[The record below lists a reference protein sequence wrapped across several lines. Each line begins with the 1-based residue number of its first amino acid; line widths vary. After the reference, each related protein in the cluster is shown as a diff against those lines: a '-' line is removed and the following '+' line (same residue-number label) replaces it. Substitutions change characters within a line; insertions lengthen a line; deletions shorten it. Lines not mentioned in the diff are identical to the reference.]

1 MSQEVWTAVD
11 EYINATLIPSDP
23 VLEATLRSS
32 AEAELPHIQVTP
44 SQGKLLHLLVRSLDA
59 RNILEIGALGG
70 YSTIWLARALAAGGK
85 VITLEADAKH
95 AEVARGNYARA
106 GLTGSI
112 ELRLGPA
119 LRSLPLL
126 AQENREPFDL
136 VFLDADKATL
146 AEYFDWALKLS
157 RRGSMIIADN
167 VVRHGEVIDTASKDE
182 DVQGVRR
189 FNERVAREPRVS
201 ATEIQTVGSKGYD
214 GFALALV
221 LE

>member
-1 MSQEVWTAVD
+1 MSHELWTAVD
-11 EYINATLIPSDP
+11 EYINATLIPNDP
-23 VLEATLRSS
+23 VLEAALRSS
-32 AEAELPHIQVTP
+32 AEAGLPHIQVTP
-44 SQGKLLHLLVRSLDA
+44 SQGKLLNLLARSLNA

-70 YSTIWLARALAAGGK
+70 YSTIWLARGLASGGK
-85 VITLEADAKH
+85 VITLEAQATH
-95 AEVARGNYARA
+95 AEVARANYARA
-106 GLTGSI
+106 GLAGSI

-119 LRSLPLL
+119 LRSLPEL

-136 VFLDADKATL
+136 FFLDADKGAL
-146 AEYFDWALKLS
+146 AEYFEWALQLS
-157 RRGSMIIADN
+157 KPGSMIIADN
-167 VVRHGEVIDTASKDE
+167 VVRYGEVIDARSKDE

-221 LE
+221 LK